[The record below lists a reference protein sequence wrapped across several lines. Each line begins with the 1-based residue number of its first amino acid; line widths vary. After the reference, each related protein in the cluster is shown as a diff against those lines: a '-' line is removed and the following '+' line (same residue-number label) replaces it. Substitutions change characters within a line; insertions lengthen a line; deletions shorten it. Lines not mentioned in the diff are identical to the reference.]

1 MPTHSSA
8 LPRSSA
14 LPPAF
19 DSIATLSARLA
30 SGEATST
37 SLLTECLARI
47 REHNQLLHA
56 FSEVYEEEA
65 LLAADAADRLLRA
78 GVRLGPLHGIP
89 VALKDLVDVAGKV
102 TTNGSRLFANRV
114 PKESARIV
122 QLLHAAGAIVI
133 GKTHMVQFALG
144 AWGTNEHTGTPRNP
158 WDLTEHRT
166 PGGSSSGS
174 AVAVAAGL
182 VPLAIGTDTGGSVR
196 VPASFCGI
204 TGFKATAGV
213 IDTTGVLPLSTTLD
227 SIGVF
232 ARSVEDA
239 ALLYG
244 VLAEDRTLAAEG
256 VLPAA
261 AAGLKGVRVARL
273 ADADLAGVATDVRA
287 AYETAL
293 EDFRAAGAHV
303 SVVPMPR
310 PLDTFAQTASSI
322 MLSEGAL
329 EWGDIAA
336 DMAQEMDTSV
346 RPRFAVG
353 ARISATEY
361 VRAMRQRQA
370 WKGEFAHLLERF
382 DVIATPTTMTTAI
395 PVASVDH
402 GTAPVRYTRILNLL
416 DMCGV
421 SLPVGIDRDGLPI
434 GLQLG
439 APEGADARLAGIAQ
453 AFQSRTTHH
462 HRTPSQCAVS

>member
-1 MPTHSSA
+1 MKANPSS
-8 LPRSSA
+8 
-14 LPPAF
+14 LPPSF
-19 DSIATLSARLA
+19 DTVATLSAQLS
-30 SGEATST
+30 SGRITSAAIVAQ
-37 SLLTECLARI
+37 CLARI
-47 REHNQLLHA
+47 REHDPFLHA
-56 FSEVYEEEA
+56 FSEVYEHEA
-65 LLAADAADRLLRA
+65 QLAAEAADRMLQA
-78 GVRLGPLHGIP
+78 GIRLGPLHGIP

-102 TTNGSRLFANRV
+102 TTNGSRLFADRV
-114 PKESARIV
+114 AHQSARIV

-158 WDLTEHRT
+158 WDGKVHRT

-204 TGFKATAGV
+204 TGFKATASA
-213 IDTTGVLPLSTTLD
+213 IDTRGVLPLSTTLD

-232 ARSVEDA
+232 ARTVEDA

-244 VLAEDRTLAAEG
+244 VLAEDRSLAGEA
-256 VLPAA
+256 VVRLPD
-261 AAGLKGVRVARL
+261 AGLAGVRVARL
-273 ADADLAGVATDVRA
+273 ADADLAGVAPDVRA
-287 AYETAL
+287 AYERAID
-293 EDFRAAGAHV
+293 EFRGAGAHV
-303 SVVPMPR
+303 STVPMPR

-336 DMAQEMDTSV
+336 DMAREMDTSV
-346 RPRFAVG
+346 RPRLAAG

-361 VRAMRQRQA
+361 VRAMRQRQE
-370 WKGEFAHLLERF
+370 WKREFTQLLERF
-382 DVIATPTTMTTAI
+382 DVIATPTTMATAI
-395 PVASVDH
+395 PVDSVDH

-421 SLPVGIDRDGLPI
+421 SLPMGFDRDGLPI

-439 APEGADARLAGIAQ
+439 AAEGADARLAAIAQ
-453 AFQSRTTHH
+453 AFQARTGHH
-462 HRTPSQCAVS
+462 HRTPSLRAAV